1 MNLLALA
8 VWIGVIVST
17 VLLLR
22 GLRAS
27 RPPATAPSERLHD
40 LSEAAFMA
48 GGPGAVVDSAL
59 VSLLGDGRL
68 VVGGPGIVQA
78 RPGARANDA
87 AERAVLLAVRLA
99 PSGWLYQVR
108 YAAMSDPAVQE
119 IGDALAHRGLLSPPG
134 TGRTWRRRGTVQA
147 AVCGLL
153 LVLSLP
159 LTIVSW
165 ALATGP
171 RVPFIVLVFPAL
183 VGGIVVGGVA
193 AKRAGRR
200 ITPSGQAALGEFRAH
215 YLNDHTPHVQTA
227 LFGLR
232 GLRDPFLRQQLVPAA
247 RGTRLAAAQSRA
259 GTGPHRSRSSSGS
272 GDDVLPVLVWC
283 ASSATGTSGC
293 GSSGSG
299 SGCGGGGASCSGGGS
314 GCGSSGSGCGGGG
327 GGSSCSSSGSSCSS
341 SSSSCSSSSSSCSSS
356 SGSSCSSSS

>member
-1 MNLLALA
+1 MNVLAVA

-27 RPPATAPSERLHD
+27 RPRAAAPSERLHD

-48 GGPGAVVDSAL
+48 GGPGVVVDSAL
-59 VSLLGDGRL
+59 VALLGDGRL

-87 AERAVLLAVRLA
+87 AERAVLLALRSA

-108 YAAMSDPAVQE
+108 YAAMSDPSVQE

-134 TGRTWRRRGTVQA
+134 TGRTWRRWGIVQA
-147 AVCGLL
+147 AVCGGL

-165 ALATGP
+165 SLAAGP
-171 RVPFIVLVFPAL
+171 QVPFVVKVFPVLTAGIVLGAVL
-183 VGGIVVGGVA
+183 

-200 ITPSGQAALGEFRAH
+200 ITAPGQAALGEYRAH

-247 RGTRLAAAQSRA
+247 RSTRLAAAQSRA
-259 GTGPHRSRSSSGS
+259 RTGPYRSHASSGS

-314 GCGSSGSGCGGGG
+314 GCGSSGSGSGCGGGG
-327 GGSSCSSSGSSCSS
+327 GGSSCSSSSGSSCS
-341 SSSSCSSSSSSCSSS
+341 SSSSSSCSSS

>member
-1 MNLLALA
+1 MNILAVA

-27 RPPATAPSERLHD
+27 RPPAAPSDRLHD
-40 LSEAAFMA
+40 LSEAAFIA

-59 VSLLGDGRL
+59 VSLFGDGRL
-68 VVGGPGIVQA
+68 MVGGPGIAQA
-78 RPGARANDA
+78 RPGARAHDA
-87 AERAVLLAVRLA
+87 AERAVLLALRLA

-108 YAAMSDPAVQE
+108 YAAMSDPSVQE

-134 TGRTWRRRGTVQA
+134 TGRPWRLWGILQA
-147 AVCGLL
+147 AACGLL

-159 LTIVSW
+159 LTIVS
-165 ALATGP
+165 LAMSTGP

-183 VGGIVVGGVA
+183 LGGIVLGSVA
-193 AKRAGRR
+193 ARRAGRR
-200 ITPSGQAALGEFRAH
+200 VTPSGRAALGEFRAH

-247 RGTRLAAAQSRA
+247 RSTRLAAAQSRA
-259 GTGPHRSRSSSGS
+259 RTGPHRSHASSGS
-272 GDDVLPVLVWC
+272 GDDMLPVLVWC
-283 ASSATGTSGC
+283 AGSATGTSGC

-314 GCGSSGSGCGGGG
+314 GCGSSGSGCGGSG

-341 SSSSCSSSSSSCSSS
+341 SSSSCSSSS
-356 SGSSCSSSS
+356 GSSCSSSS